1 MNIGETMGKLRTFQ
15 DKFKIN
21 TEKLLILFFLVMGLY
36 GGCMFTVMTPVGIIP
51 DEMTHLEYALDSCG
65 LVDYYRPI
73 ESAIKDSGAFQI
85 KPFKNNHLDIEKYK
99 AALKEKNEVG
109 LPLKKLHLDPYILK
123 YFPTVAG
130 FIIGGAL
137 KLPYLRILQLCS
149 LLSLAFYLFMGVLT
163 IKAAPVK
170 KYIFTFCLL
179 LPMSLHMAA
188 SINYD
193 TILIPFCFFLTAYL
207 LKLKCGEEQVKW
219 KDILIL
225 MIASFFILYIKVIYV
240 LLILM
245 ILTIP
250 LDRFD
255 LKIGKDFNLAEW
267 IKKYK
272 LLLIVAF
279 LVLICLGAYLF
290 RNNNYVVIM
299 TASLLEWKRSLLL
312 FRATWLQEWES
323 YKLWYVGCFGSLDV
337 YVPKVF
343 ANRVLIGM
351 LLMILYFDK
360 KDKAGYEK
368 LSSRCRIFY
377 LLIVAV
383 IFVMIF
389 LAMITWTLTL
399 ADIDP
404 YVSIGEMRKNL
415 YKFGVY
421 LGIQGR
427 YFIPITPL
435 FMLSLSGIGPLK
447 KLSCNKLFYPV
458 FFLFVLYIM
467 QFITRL
473 LLFEFWV

>member
-1 MNIGETMGKLRTFQ
+1 MNIRTSIGKLKAFS
-15 DKFKIN
+15 DKFKFN
-21 TEKLLILFFLVMGLY
+21 TEKLLLLFFLVMSIF

-73 ESAIKDSGAFQI
+73 ESSIKDSGAFQI
-85 KPFKNNHLDIEKYK
+85 KPFKNNHLDVEKYK
-99 AALKEKNEVG
+99 AALQEKNEVG
-109 LPLKKLHLDPYILK
+109 LPLKKLHFDPYIFK
-123 YFPTVAG
+123 YFPTVLG

-137 KLPYLRILQLCS
+137 KLPYLRIMQLCS
-149 LLSLAFYLFMGVLT
+149 LLSLAFYIFMGLLT

-170 KYIFTFCLL
+170 KYVFTFCLL
-179 LPMSLHMAA
+179 MPMSLHMAA

-193 TILIPFCFFLTAYL
+193 TILLPMCFFLTAYI
-207 LKLKCGEEQVKW
+207 LKLKCGEEKIKW

-225 MIASFFILYIKVIYV
+225 MVVSFFILYIKAIYV

-245 ILTIP
+245 ILSIP
-250 LDRFD
+250 LDHFE
-255 LKIGKDFNLAEW
+255 LKIGKDFELVAFV
-267 IKKYK
+267 KKYK
-272 LLLIVAF
+272 LPLIAALILLILLA
-279 LVLICLGAYLF
+279 AYLF
-290 RNNNYVVIM
+290 RSNNYVVII
-299 TASLLEWKRSLLL
+299 TASLLEWKRSLYLL
-312 FRATWLQEWES
+312 KASWMQEWES

-351 LLMILYFDK
+351 VLMIFYFDR
-360 KDKAGYEK
+360 KADTDYEK
-368 LSSRCRIFY
+368 ISARSRVLY
-377 LLIVAV
+377 LLVVAV

-399 ADIDP
+399 SDIDP
-404 YVSIGEMRKNL
+404 YVSIAEMRENL
-415 YKFGVY
+415 YKIGLY
-421 LGIQGR
+421 LGVQGR

-435 FMLSLSGIGPLK
+435 FMLSLSGIGPMK

>member
-1 MNIGETMGKLRTFQ
+1 MNVGETIGRLRAFS
-15 DKFKIN
+15 DKIKID
-21 TEKLLILFFLVMGLY
+21 TEKLLILFFLLMGIF
-36 GGCMFTVMTPVGIIP
+36 GGCMFTVLTPVGIIP

-65 LVDYYRPI
+65 LVDYYRPV
-73 ESAIKDSGAFQI
+73 ENAITDSGAFQV

-99 AALKEKNEVG
+99 AALQEKNEVG
-109 LPLKKLHLDPYILK
+109 LPLKKLHFDPYIFK
-123 YFPTVAG
+123 YFPTVIG

-137 KLPYLRILQLCS
+137 KLPYMRILQLCS
-149 LLSLAFYLFMGVLT
+149 LLSLAFYLFMGVMT

-179 LPMSLHMAA
+179 MPMSLHMAA

-193 TILIPFCFFLTAYL
+193 TILIPFCFFLTAYI
-207 LKLKCGEEQVKW
+207 LKLKCQEEKVGW
-219 KDILIL
+219 KNILIL
-225 MIASFFILYIKVIYV
+225 MVASFFILYIKVIYV

-245 ILTIP
+245 LLSIP
-250 LDRFD
+250 LDHFELKLGNDFD
-255 LKIGKDFNLAEW
+255 LAKW

-272 LLLIVAF
+272 LFLILALVLLI
-279 LVLICLGAYLF
+279 LLGAYLF
-290 RNNNYVVIM
+290 RSNTYVVIM
-299 TASLLEWKRSLLL
+299 TASILEWKRSLSI
-312 FRATWLQEWES
+312 FRATWQQEWES
-323 YKLWYVGCFGSLDV
+323 YKLWYIGCFGSLDV

-343 ANRVLIGM
+343 ANRVLVGM

-360 KDKAGYEK
+360 RDKANYEK
-368 LSSRCRIFY
+368 ISAKSRGLY

-399 ADIDP
+399 TDIDP

-467 QFITRL
+467 QFISRL